1 MPRKK
6 KQKVSIEKLKKRLPK
21 IVFYTDKLRVQLSSL
36 NSLDFW
42 LEKHP
47 NGKYVIYD

>member
-1 MPRKK
+1 MRAKK
-6 KQKVSIEKLKKRLPK
+6 KKKISIETLKNKMPK
-21 IVFYTDKLRVQLSSL
+21 IVFYTDKIRVQLSSL
-36 NSLDFW
+36 SSLDFW